1 MPRLPV
7 ILHRGVRFFIYCV
20 IFVFIFPLYAEDFG
34 WNGYQSQGSNPES
47 STAIPVHWENTVRFY
62 LLRTGFLTEGT
73 ATNDGKQYL
82 LKTNFGTMSVPVAN
96 VEFVGV
102 TREDVYQYKRG
113 TVNGNDCNELI
124 KFAEWCLSN
133 KLPQQGIAEYQRA
146 LQTAPNSLLADVI
159 RKRLEMLN
167 DSASVSS
174 TSSAS
179 GNLSS
184 IRILSASASSSSSSS
199 SEESGDTGINRW
211 VNGIP
216 KPIVD
221 SFAKKVQPVLVSR
234 CAAADCHGSV
244 SENQFRLSV
253 PSHTLGNTTYRNLR
267 SVLQWIDL
275 DYPTESQ
282 LLSVLVSYHGGAKA
296 SFSVESTQYNNIVQW
311 VRLAAKELPTEY
323 HSQYH
328 SQVTASKKNNNIQ
341 ADKKELE
348 FPLKEEV
355 LPPAL
360 RSAMIVH
367 HPVAK
372 TNTNQPEMPNT
383 FVVPPNTDSIT
394 PETSPTLPSN
404 YTPTR
409 LNIAGS
415 PNSSNSS
422 NSFSNSSILQKSES
436 LDLPPTPNFPKD
448 PFDPHIF
455 NSKYHHQ

>member
-1 MPRLPV
+1 
-7 ILHRGVRFFIYCV
+7 
-20 IFVFIFPLYAEDFG
+20 VFIFPLYAEDFG
-34 WNGYQSQGSNPES
+34 WNGYQSQGSNREP
-47 STAIPVHWENTVRFY
+47 STAIPAHLENTLRFY

-73 ATNDGKQYL
+73 ATSDGKQYL

-113 TVNGNDCNELI
+113 TINSNDCNELI

-146 LQTAPNSLLADVI
+146 LQTTPNSLLADVI

-167 DSASVSS
+167 DSVLVSLTSS
-174 TSSAS
+174 TSSTSS

-184 IRILSASASSSSSSS
+184 IRMLSASASSSF

-244 SENQFRLSV
+244 SENQFRLSI

-323 HSQYH
+323 R
-328 SQVTASKKNNNIQ
+328 SQVAASKENNDIRL
-341 ADKKELE
+341 DKKGLE
-348 FPLKEEV
+348 FPLKGEV

-360 RSAMIVH
+360 RSAMIVN

-383 FVVPPNTDSIT
+383 FLVPPNSDSI
-394 PETSPTLPSN
+394 PSGTSPTL
-404 YTPTR
+404 
-409 LNIAGS
+409 
-415 PNSSNSS
+415 
-422 NSFSNSSILQKSES
+422 LQKSMS
-436 LDLPPTPNFPKD
+436 LDLPPTPDFQKD

-455 NSKYHHQ
+455 NSKYHRQ